1 MKKRAMKK
9 WIPKNTVYCYEH
21 LERINRD
28 SWGMKYVGH
37 CKWRVRKKHKPDEY
51 GIEEEWFCK
60 YLGRFDSEL
69 GCGLL
74 WDACKECGEHY
85 DDERYANKCAKWRYK
100 HRDYIAKIEAEWRN
114 RYERNQDA

>member
-1 MKKRAMKK
+1 MKAWTAQNDWTGIGVVVFAETRGQARALLL
-9 WIPKNTVYCYEH
+9 H
-21 LERINRD
+21 
-28 SWGMKYVGH
+28 S
-37 CKWRVRKKHKPDEY
+37 KWRVRKKHKPDEY
-51 GIEEEWFCK
+51 GTEEEWFCK

-100 HRDYIAKIEAEWRN
+100 HRDYIAKIEAEWRD